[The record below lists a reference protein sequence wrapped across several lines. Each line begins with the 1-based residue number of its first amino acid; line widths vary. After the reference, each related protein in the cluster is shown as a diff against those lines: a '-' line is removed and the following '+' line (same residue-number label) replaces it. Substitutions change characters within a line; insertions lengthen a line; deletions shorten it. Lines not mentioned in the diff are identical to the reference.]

1 MGVVDQL
8 WRHCVLLYFHV
19 FRLTNEGNLL
29 FADMFY
35 LLTSIS
41 YVMELE

>member
-1 MGVVDQL
+1 MGVVEQL

-29 FADMFY
+29 FAVMF
-35 LLTSIS
+35 LSA
-41 YVMELE
+41 YVDFVRHGT